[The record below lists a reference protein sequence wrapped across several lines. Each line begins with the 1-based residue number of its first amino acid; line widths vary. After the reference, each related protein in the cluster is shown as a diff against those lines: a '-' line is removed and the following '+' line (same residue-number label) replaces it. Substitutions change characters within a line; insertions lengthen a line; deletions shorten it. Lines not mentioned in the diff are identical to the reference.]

1 VREPKV
7 THFGDQR
14 DGMPRMLNEQSQ
26 LSIRDRAMT
35 EQFTKNKSA
44 TIDMF
49 MRTKLR
55 QSKPTGKK
63 GAMESEVSVI
73 LST

>member
-1 VREPKV
+1 
-7 THFGDQR
+7 
-14 DGMPRMLNEQSQ
+14 MPRMLNEQSQQSQ

-44 TIDMF
+44 AIDMF

-55 QSKPTGKK
+55 QSKPSHQTGKK

>member
-1 VREPKV
+1 
-7 THFGDQR
+7 
-14 DGMPRMLNEQSQ
+14 
-26 LSIRDRAMT
+26 MT

-63 GAMESEVSVI
+63 GAIESEVSVI